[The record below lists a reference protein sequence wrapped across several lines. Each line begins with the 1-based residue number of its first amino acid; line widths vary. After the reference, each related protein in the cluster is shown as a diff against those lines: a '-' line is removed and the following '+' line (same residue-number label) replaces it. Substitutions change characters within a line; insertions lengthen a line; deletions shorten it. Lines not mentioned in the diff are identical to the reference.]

1 MYSYKILK
9 TEQEYTQALN
19 ALNTVFHV
27 EPWTPEGDHAD
38 MLSLLIEKYEEI
50 HYPIEDP
57 DPIEAIQYK
66 MEQLGMSS
74 KDLWKIVKYKS
85 RATEILNRKR
95 KLTLWMIRSIS
106 NALNISPK
114 ILIKDYPLAV

>member
-1 MYSYKILK
+1 
-9 TEQEYTQALN
+9 
-19 ALNTVFHV
+19 
-27 EPWTPEGDHAD
+27 

-74 KDLWKIVKYKS
+74 KDL
-85 RATEILNRKR
+85 
-95 KLTLWMIRSIS
+95 
-106 NALNISPK
+106 
-114 ILIKDYPLAV
+114 

>member
-1 MYSYKILK
+1 
-9 TEQEYTQALN
+9 
-19 ALNTVFHV
+19 
-27 EPWTPEGDHAD
+27 
-38 MLSLLIEKYEEI
+38 
-50 HYPIEDP
+50 
-57 DPIEAIQYK
+57 